1 MTTVRIPTI
10 GKLTVSEELPTK
22 VNYHTMI
29 DPKDWE
35 IKELLGPTMTVQSAS
50 GGMLTLDNK
59 VNEVEFYGKYIK
71 EAEAERAAVQQ
82 SKVSRRRQ
90 RHRKRRRQVDEGNR

>member
-1 MTTVRIPTI
+1 M
-10 GKLTVSEELPTK
+10 PTK
-22 VNYHTMI
+22 VNYHTVT

-50 GGMLTLDNK
+50 GGMLTLDNMNK
-59 VNEVEFYGKYIK
+59 VGFYGEYIK